1 MVITMKCIDV
11 TIYVG
16 TVFESLKDMQ
26 KSNRIRTSGQTDN
39 NNATVKEPL
48 SFGKFEDSV

>member
-39 NNATVKEPL
+39 NNATVKE
-48 SFGKFEDSV
+48 SFTSGKFKDPV